1 MTDDEIKQELD
12 DAEFSIEVDCVRDPD
27 FIKVTSGKVYRP
39 ERTASKNT
47 ANDFLNN
54 TVIFRCSEC
63 SHEVSY
69 DDIYCSRCGSRF
81 V

>member
-1 MTDDEIKQELD
+1 MTDDEIKQALD
-12 DAEFSIEVDCVRDPD
+12 DTELLIEIDCARDPD

-39 ERTASKNT
+39 ERTASKDT
-47 ANDFLNN
+47 MKDFVND

-69 DDIYCSRCGSRF
+69 DDVYCSHCGSRF

>member
-1 MTDDEIKQELD
+1 MTEDEIKQELD
-12 DAEFSIEVDCVRDPD
+12 DAEFSIEIDCVRDPD

-47 ANDFLNN
+47 VKDFLND

-63 SHEVSY
+63 NREVYY
-69 DDIYCSRCGSRF
+69 DDVYCSRCGSRF

>member
-1 MTDDEIKQELD
+1 MTEDEIKQELD
-12 DAEFSIEVDCVRDPD
+12 DAEFSIEIDCQRDPD

-47 ANDFLNN
+47 VNDFLND
-54 TVIFRCSEC
+54 TVIFMCSEC
-63 SHEVSY
+63 RHEVFY
-69 DDIYCSRCGSRF
+69 NDVYCSRCGSRF

>member
-1 MTDDEIKQELD
+1 MTDDEIKQVLD
-12 DAEFSIEVDCVRDPD
+12 DAELSIEIDCQRDPD

-39 ERTASKNT
+39 ERTASKIVV
-47 ANDFLNN
+47 NDFLND

-69 DDIYCSRCGSRF
+69 DDVYCSHCGSRF

>member
-1 MTDDEIKQELD
+1 MTDDEIKQALD
-12 DAEFSIEVDCVRDPD
+12 DTELSIEIDCRRDPD

-39 ERTASKNT
+39 ERTALKRLMAGFYKGHS
-47 ANDFLNN
+47 
-54 TVIFRCSEC
+54 IFMCSEC

-69 DDIYCSRCGSRF
+69 DDVYCSHCGSRF